1 MITSGFL
8 AGMLKAGQ
16 SPVFRNKSIVENKK
30 KKKLNAGKEALR

>member
-16 SPVFRNKSIVENKK
+16 SPVFKKPEPKK
-30 KKKLNAGKEALR
+30 KKAKARKAVAAA